1 MVPITR
7 RGMQG
12 SGYEDRGSRG
22 AERVMMTFG
31 LLAAR
36 ACCPNRLKE
45 AQLESLDDESEYQ

>member
-1 MVPITR
+1 
-7 RGMQG
+7 MQG

-31 LLAAR
+31 LLVAR